1 MSLTSANPDNPG
13 HVPKRPGCPYLTDRL
28 TSVMDSPE
36 SSELDWTHRPP
47 RTYATEL
54 RGGQGR
60 CHRAKGLT
68 GSTAFVHR
76 AATEP
81 TEEERRT
88 KGRVPEGVCP
98 GVLIVAQAIPESGG
112 GPLAVMDR
120 RLPVP

>member
-1 MSLTSANPDNPG
+1 M
-13 HVPKRPGCPYLTDRL
+13 
-28 TSVMDSPE
+28 
-36 SSELDWTHRPP
+36 HRPP

-88 KGRVPEGVCP
+88 RDRVPEGVCP
-98 GVLIVAQAIPESGG
+98 GVLIGAQAVLETAS
-112 GPLAVMDR
+112 GPLAFMDI
-120 RLPVP
+120 RLLVSWRQQQVTEAS